1 MNLIRSVW
9 HGNFWSQDNVV
20 AALAAT
26 SLGAIWVSAAA
37 DFGADGVIE
46 RFEQVKPKLL
56 FSIDATMYV
65 HATLT
70 VPM

>member
-1 MNLIRSVW
+1 VW
-9 HGNFWSQDNVV
+9 CGNFWSQENVV

-37 DFGADGVIE
+37 DFGAHGVIE
-46 RFEQVKPKLL
+46 RFEQVKPKVL

-65 HATLT
+65 RATLT
-70 VPM
+70 MAM